1 MKNGNRTGRKEMEG
15 PVIRIKKKDAG
26 VSLPG
31 YESSGAAG
39 MDIKAFIAGDLVIP
53 PLGRTKV
60 PTGLF
65 IEIPDG
71 FEAQIRPRS
80 GLAQKYG
87 VSVLNAPGTI
97 DSDYRGEL
105 EVILVN
111 LGEEPFTIRNN
122 DRIAQMIIAPIARAS
137 VSEADF
143 LSETERGSGGF
154 GSTGR

>member
-1 MKNGNRTGRKEMEG
+1 METEK
-15 PVIRIKKKDAG
+15 PVPEERACVLRIKKKDAG
-26 VSLPG
+26 VSLPR
-31 YESSGAAG
+31 YESLSAAG
-39 MDIKAFIAGDLVIP
+39 MDIEAFIAGDLVIP
-53 PLGRTKV
+53 PLGRVKV

-65 IEIPDG
+65 LEIPEG

-80 GLAQKYG
+80 GLAHKYG

-105 EVILVN
+105 EVILIN
-111 LGEEPFTIRNN
+111 FGEGPFTLKNG
-122 DRIAQMIIAPIARAS
+122 DRIAQMVIAPVVRAS
-137 VSEADF
+137 VSEADS

>member
-1 MKNGNRTGRKEMEG
+1 MPR
-15 PVIRIKKKDAG
+15 
-26 VSLPG
+26 
-31 YESSGAAG
+31 YESPGASGL
-39 MDIKAFIAGDLVIP
+39 DIKAFIAGDVVIP
-53 PLGRTKV
+53 PLGRAKI
-60 PTGLF
+60 PTGLSL
-65 IEIPDG
+65 EIPTG

-80 GLAQKYG
+80 GLAYKYG

-111 LGEEPFTIRNN
+111 LGEKPFTLKNG
-122 DRIAQMIIAPIARAS
+122 DRIAQMVIAKVARAS

-143 LSETERGSGGF
+143 LSETGRGSGGF